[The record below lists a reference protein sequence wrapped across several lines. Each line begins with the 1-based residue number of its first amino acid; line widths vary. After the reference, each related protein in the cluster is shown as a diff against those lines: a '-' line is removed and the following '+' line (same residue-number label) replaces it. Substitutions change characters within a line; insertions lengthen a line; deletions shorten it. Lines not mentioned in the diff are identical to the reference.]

1 MSPSQ
6 PSNTKQAV
14 SNEHLEK
21 LVQEALALGASEAK
35 AVLSEII
42 AVEEKLANFCVDPQ
56 CKAYGLAPSCPPYVS
71 GPAGFRELQK
81 ELEHAIVVRVTVP
94 TKKLLS
100 QESREV
106 GRSLY
111 ELVATVEK
119 EAIQLGYSHSQAFA
133 GGSCKQIFCNDYPD
147 CSKLSES
154 GICRFPEYARASMS
168 GYGVDVFG
176 LIKACGWPANVSTH
190 GTKIDTGKMSWM
202 AGLILVG

>member
-1 MSPSQ
+1 MSQSQ
-6 PSNTKQAV
+6 YSNTQQKV
-14 SNEHLEK
+14 SDEHLEK
-21 LVQEALALGASEAK
+21 LAQSALSLGASEAK

-42 AVEEKLANFCVDPQ
+42 SVKDELAKFCVDPK

-81 ELEHAIVVRVTVP
+81 KLEHAIVVRIVVP
-94 TKKLLS
+94 EKRLVS
-100 QESREV
+100 QDSREV

-119 EAIQLGYSHSQAFA
+119 EAIDMGYSNSQAFA
-133 GGSCKQIFCNDYPD
+133 GGSCKLSFCNEYPD
-147 CSKLSES
+147 CSKLSEN
-154 GICRFPEYARASMS
+154 GTCRFPEYARSSMS

-176 LIKACGWPANVSTH
+176 LIKACGWPANISTR
-190 GTKIDTGKMSWM
+190 GAKIDTGAMSWM